1 MGKESRFRAEPAISV
16 IGLKVAGLRRLIV
29 AGGIVSATGPQGDL
43 LLRLELDERA
53 CPGLPM
59 IVEDALGLEV
69 MQAPLAFSADR
80 GMIANRNS
88 GAGCEQFRR
97 PVKILEG
104 FGLTGKVLMVVANR
118 QDVFAPVP
126 IGGQSTQHV

>member
-29 AGGIVSATGPQGDL
+29 ARGIVSATGPQGDL

-69 MQAPLAFSADR
+69 MQARLAFSANP
-80 GMIANRNS
+80 GMIANRNR
-88 GAGCEQFRR
+88 GAGWSPFRNAA
-97 PVKILEG
+97 K
-104 FGLTGKVLMVVANR
+104 
-118 QDVFAPVP
+118 
-126 IGGQSTQHV
+126 